1 MVCQRCTV
9 FVFEYIAAHFSI
21 SYHISYIRWQSNQA
35 NFGNLFCSKQL
46 LCTVWH
52 IDDKIINFVTIKQ
65 FKFTKKG
72 GRHLKKPNSFRN
84 PSLYVKI

>member
-9 FVFEYIAAHFSI
+9 FVFEYIAAYFSI
-21 SYHISYIRWQSNQA
+21 SYFISDDKVIKQILVI
-35 NFGNLFCSKQL
+35 FFCRKQL

>member
-9 FVFEYIAAHFSI
+9 FVFEYIAAYFSI
-21 SYHISYIRWQSNQA
+21 SYFILDDKVIKQILVI
-35 NFGNLFCSKQL
+35 FFCRKQL

-65 FKFTKKG
+65 FKFTKNG
-72 GRHLKKPNSFRN
+72 GRHLNKTNSFRN
-84 PSLYVKI
+84 PSFYVKI